1 MHALRFYEKEGI
13 LPHPVRRGSNGRRV
27 YTEDD
32 VEWLDM
38 CIHFR
43 ATGMPLTAIRHYAS
57 LVKQGTGN
65 EADRLA
71 VLRQHQEHVTA
82 QLAQLNECLDIISYK
97 VRVYE
102 KHLAEGTAG
111 QLWSPPFPVSQ
122 DPPAEPAVPT
132 GTSAPS
138 ADARVAAPLRTGVE
152 RPAGPGGC
160 LPARATTT
168 RRR

>member
-1 MHALRFYEKEGI
+1 MAEAAPELSIGDVAARTGLSVHALRFYEREGI

-43 ATGMPLTAIRHYAS
+43 SSGMPLTAIRHYAS

-71 VLRQHQEHVTA
+71 ILRRHQEAVTA
-82 QLAQLNECLDIISYK
+82 QLARLTESLDIISYK
-97 VRVYE
+97 VKVYE
-102 KHLAEGTAG
+102 EHLAQGTAG
-111 QLWSPPFPVSQ
+111 QLWSPPFPAC
-122 DPPAEPAVPT
+122 DEPGPD
-132 GTSAPS
+132 GL
-138 ADARVAAPLRTGVE
+138 ADDAGE
-152 RPAGPGGC
+152 RRQLAGE
-160 LPARATTT
+160 
-168 RRR
+168 

>member
-1 MHALRFYEKEGI
+1 MSEPAPELSIGDVAARTGLSVHALRYYEREGV
-13 LPHPVRRGSNGRRV
+13 LPRAVRRGSNGRRV

-43 ATGMPLTAIRHYAS
+43 ASGMPLTAIRRYAG
-57 LVKQGTGN
+57 LVRQGTGN

-97 VRVYE
+97 VKVYE
-102 KHLAEGTAG
+102 EHLARGTAG
-111 QLWSPPFPVSQ
+111 QLWSPPFPVCEE
-122 DPPAEPAVPT
+122 PPASP
-132 GTSAPS
+132 
-138 ADARVAAPLRTGVE
+138 E
-152 RPAGPGGC
+152 RGDG
-160 LPARATTT
+160 
-168 RRR
+168 